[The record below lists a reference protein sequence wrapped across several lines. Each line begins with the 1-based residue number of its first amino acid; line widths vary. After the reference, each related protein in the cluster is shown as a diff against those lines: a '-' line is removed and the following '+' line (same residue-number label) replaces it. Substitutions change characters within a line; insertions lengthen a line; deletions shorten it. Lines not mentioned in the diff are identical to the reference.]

1 MKNSLI
7 QPLYTFIL
15 CCVIISC
22 NQEECNNTNP
32 IFDQTLPENNDY
44 KKELA
49 IQLSLTNKEKL
60 TYFLEGYQEKNGQRY
75 LYVAIKGDSLCA
87 KGILSVPKEEP
98 KLKGILKNKGKGY
111 IGAELKN
118 LSFKIHQDSSNI
130 NFIFKDVESIID

>member
-7 QPLYTFIL
+7 RPLYTFII
-15 CCVIISC
+15 CCFIISC
-22 NQEECNNTNP
+22 SKEDCKNTNP
-32 IFDQTLPENNDY
+32 IFDESLPENNDY

-49 IQLSLTNKEKL
+49 IQLRLANSEKL

-87 KGILSVPKEEP
+87 KGILSILKEEP
-98 KLKGILKNKGKGY
+98 KLKGIIENKGKGY

-130 NFIFKDVESIID
+130 NFIFKDLDNIID